1 MQYLHV
7 KDIDFK
13 NNINNRVFGVFL
25 ARDVDI
31 RLQKDGVTKYLTLNL
46 CDKDFKIDAKKFGAT
61 DKEIEMMKN
70 GGVYCAAIDIK
81 PYAKSPTGYSCTLY
95 NFDIYNEEPANF
107 IEWAEGMDEAQDTIQ
122 RALYVIS
129 ESIYKD
135 LVYNIL
141 IENWEDF
148 CSWTAASGM
157 HHNILGGL
165 LVHTAEVIDQC
176 EILAD
181 YWDNKYGPNFIN
193 KPLLLSGALLHD
205 IAKTKELSV
214 DKMSGSTSYSTESAL
229 ETHITMCVSMIDIEA
244 YKLHLG
250 YQQYN
255 TNDISEQEPIKN
267 DTQITYEKEAVSL
280 LKHMILAHHG
290 HKEYGS
296 PIDMNI
302 PEVYIL
308 NKADEMSAEM
318 YRYNKNFNSMDTS
331 SSNAVWLGGSMVVT
345 YKDYT
350 KEN

>member
-1 MQYLHV
+1 MDYTHV
-7 KDIDFK
+7 RDIDFQA
-13 NNINNRVFGVFL
+13 NINNRVFGIFL
-25 ARDVDI
+25 ARDVDV
-31 RLQKDGVTKYLTLNL
+31 RLQKDGVTKFISVNL

-61 DKEIEMMKN
+61 DSEIEMMKN

-95 NFDIYNEEPANF
+95 NFDVYNEDPANF

-122 RALYVIS
+122 KALSTIS

-141 IENWEDF
+141 IDNWQNF
-148 CSWTAASGM
+148 CLWTAASGM

-176 EILAD
+176 DILAE
-181 YWDNKYGPNFIN
+181 YWENKYGPNFIN

-205 IAKTKELSV
+205 IAKTKELDV
-214 DKMSGSTSYSTESAL
+214 DTTSGSTAYSKASAL

-244 YKLHLG
+244 FKLKLG
-250 YQQYN
+250 YQTYTIN
-255 TNDISEQEPIKN
+255 EINEQEPVK
-267 DTQITYEKEAVSL
+267 TQEQLDYEHEAVAL
-280 LKHMILAHHG
+280 LKHIILAHHG
-290 HKEYGS
+290 QKEWGS

-302 PEVYIL
+302 PEAYIL
-308 NKADEMSAEM
+308 NRADEISAEM
-318 YRYNKNFNSMDTS
+318 YRYNKNFNSMEVS
-331 SSNAVWLGGSMVVT
+331 SSSAAWLGGNMVVT

-350 KEN
+350 K

>member
-1 MQYLHV
+1 MDYTHV
-7 KDIDFK
+7 RDIDFQA
-13 NNINNRVFGVFL
+13 NINNRVFGIFL
-25 ARDVDI
+25 ARDVDV
-31 RLQKDGVTKYLTLNL
+31 RLQKDGVTKFISVNL

-61 DKEIEMMKN
+61 DSEIEMMKN

-95 NFDIYNEEPANF
+95 NFDVYNEDPANF

-122 RALYVIS
+122 KALSIIS

-141 IENWEDF
+141 IDNWQNF
-148 CSWTAASGM
+148 CLWTAASGM

-176 EILAD
+176 DILAE
-181 YWDNKYGPNFIN
+181 YWENKYGPNFIN

-205 IAKTKELSV
+205 IAKTKELDV
-214 DKMSGSTSYSTESAL
+214 DTTSGSTAYSKASAL

-244 YKLHLG
+244 FKLKLG
-250 YQQYN
+250 YQTYTIN
-255 TNDISEQEPIKN
+255 EINEQEPIK
-267 DTQITYEKEAVSL
+267 TQEQLDYEHEAVAL
-280 LKHMILAHHG
+280 LKHIILAHHG
-290 HKEYGS
+290 QKEWGS

-302 PEVYIL
+302 PEAYIL
-308 NKADEMSAEM
+308 NRADEISAEM
-318 YRYNKNFNSMDTS
+318 YRYNKNFNSMEAS
-331 SSNAVWLGGSMVVT
+331 SSSAAWLGGNMVVT

-350 KEN
+350 K